1 MAKKLTHYQAS
12 GFYLI
17 SKLAE
22 SSLKKGILTT
32 SQNIAKGEALYDAG
46 SGLLSSMSANLT
58 AAFMGI
64 AAEAVD
70 DSAGAGGKTIM
81 YIAPFPSN
89 QFSAP
94 CDTAL
99 IAQTDV
105 GELLDLGAGAVTV
118 DPSDTITTG
127 WGFVV
132 DDIDVSAEALDADAY
147 GYAIGHFE
155 MRAAQS

>member
-17 SKLAE
+17 SKLQTGGF
-22 SSLKKGILTT
+22 KKGILTAG
-32 SQNIAKGEALYDAG
+32 QNIAKGEALYDA
-46 SGLLSSMSANLT
+46 SAGLLSSMSANLT

-70 DSAGAGGKTIM
+70 DSASAGGKTIK
-81 YIAPFPSN
+81 YIPPYPHN
-89 QFSAP
+89 QFSVP

-127 WGFVV
+127 WVFVV
-132 DDIDVSAEALDADAY
+132 DDIDVSAEAKAANAY